1 MHKEGE
7 RLIPINI
14 VDEMKSSYI
23 DYSMSVIVSRALPD
37 VRDGLKPVHRRV
49 LYGMYGLGVF
59 SNRKY
64 LKSARIVGDV
74 LGKYHPHGDASVYD
88 AMVRMAQPWSL
99 RYPQVD
105 GQGNFGSM
113 DGDPPAA
120 MRYTEARL
128 KKISDEVLSDLDKE
142 TVDFQ
147 NNFDDSLTEPTVLP
161 TRIPNLLV
169 NGASGIAVGMATN
182 MAPHNLTEVI
192 DGISAY
198 IDNREIT
205 IEELMKFIVAPDFPT
220 GGIIYGYDGVRD
232 AFHTGRG
239 RIVLRAKVNFEEIGT
254 RNAIIVT
261 EVPYQVNKAEMI
273 ARTAELVKE
282 EKIPGIYEIRDES
295 DRKGL
300 RIVYELK
307 NDAIPNV
314 VLNLLY
320 KHTSLQTS
328 FSVNNIALVK
338 GRPEQLNLKDIIVHF
353 VDHRHEVIVRRTEFE
368 LKKAKERAHIL
379 EGFMKV
385 IGTQDDLDR
394 AIYIIRHSA
403 TPQEAKE
410 GLMKEFDLSEIQ
422 AQAILDLRLARLT
435 GMELDKIRA
444 EYDEIMRLITDL
456 EDILSNEPRRYQIIK
471 EELLEVKEKYGD
483 ERRTE
488 IDFAGGDMSIE
499 DFIPNETVV
508 VTISNAGYIKRTLL
522 SEYRIQG
529 RGGVG
534 NKAATTRDEDFLEYI
549 VSATNHQYML
559 FFTEKG
565 RCYWL
570 RVFEIPE
577 GSRVAKGRAIQ
588 NLINIEADDRIRGY
602 IRTNDLK
609 DEEYINKM
617 NVVMITKNG
626 TIKKTTLE
634 AYSRPRTNGIN
645 AIEIRDNDQLLGAR
659 LTEGN
664 SQIMIA
670 TKNGK
675 CIRFP
680 EEKVR
685 EVGRT
690 AIGVRGITL
699 EDNDEVVG
707 MIVVN
712 DVENETV
719 LVVSEKGFGKRTAVE
734 DYRITNRGGKG
745 VITLNITEKTG
756 NLISLQ
762 NVTDEDGLM
771 IINRSGIAIRMGVN
785 EMRVMGRNTQGVKL
799 INLKGNDE
807 IAAVTKVQ
815 MDKDVED
822 EGEENEDGNFATVV
836 DSDNPEFKDSPQTG
850 DNTISNMGD
859 EKYLKKVEEE
869 EARENRKIEEEKE
882 DDNTSEDEE

>member
-1 MHKEGE
+1 MQKEGE

-74 LGKYHPHGDASVYD
+74 LGKYHPHGDSSVYD

-128 KKISDEVLSDLDKE
+128 KKISDDILADLDKE

-147 NNFDDSLTEPTVLP
+147 NNFDDSLTEPTVMP
-161 TRIPNLLV
+161 TKIPNLLV
-169 NGASGIAVGMATN
+169 NGTSGIAVGMATN
-182 MAPHNLTEVI
+182 MAPHNLSESV
-192 DGISAY
+192 DAISAY
-198 IDNREIT
+198 IDNKDIT
-205 IEELMKFIVAPDFPT
+205 IDELMQHITAPDFPT

-239 RIVLRAKVNFEEIGT
+239 RVVLRAKVNFEEIGN

-261 EVPYQVNKAEMI
+261 EVPFQVNKADMI
-273 ARTAELVKE
+273 ARTAELVKDD
-282 EKIPGIYEIRDES
+282 KIVGIHEIRDES
-295 DRKGL
+295 DRNGL
-300 RIVYELK
+300 RVVYELK

-320 KHTSLQTS
+320 KYTALQTS

-338 GRPEQLNLKDIIVHF
+338 GRPEQLNLKDIIHHF
-353 VDHRHEVIVRRTEFE
+353 VEHRHEVIVRRTHFE

-385 IGTQDDLDR
+385 IGAQDSLDR
-394 AIYIIRHSA
+394 AISIIRHSA
-403 TPQEAKE
+403 NPQGAKE
-410 GLMKEFDLSEIQ
+410 GLIEAFDLSEIQ

-435 GMELDKIRA
+435 GMELDKIRD
-444 EYDEIMRLITDL
+444 EYDAIMKEIMNL
-456 EDILSNEPRRYQIIK
+456 EDILANEPRRFEIIK
-471 EELLEVKEKYGD
+471 EELAEIKEKYGD
-483 ERRTE
+483 ERRTA
-488 IDFAGGDMSIE
+488 IDYSGGEMSIE
-499 DFIPNETVV
+499 DIIPNEAVV
-508 VTISNAGYIKRTLL
+508 LTISHAGYVKRTSL
-522 SEYRIQG
+522 SEYKIQS

-534 NKAATTRDEDFLEYI
+534 NRAATTRDEDFLEYI

-577 GSRVAKGRAIQ
+577 GSKTSKGRAVQ
-588 NLINIEADDRIRGY
+588 NLINIEQDDKIKAY
-602 IRTNDLK
+602 IRTNNLK
-609 DEEYINKM
+609 DAEYVNQM
-617 NVVMITKNG
+617 SVVMVTKNG
-626 TIKKTTLE
+626 TIKKTSLE
-634 AYSRPRTNGIN
+634 AYSRPRVNGVN
-645 AIEIRDNDQLLGAR
+645 AIEIRDNDQLLGAY
-659 LTEGN
+659 LTNGT

-685 EVGRT
+685 EVGRGS
-690 AIGVRGITL
+690 IGVRGITMD
-699 EDNDEVVG
+699 ENDEAIG

-712 DVENETV
+712 DVDKETV
-719 LVVSEKGFGKRTAVE
+719 LVVSEKGYGKRTAVE

-756 NLISLQ
+756 NLIAIQ

-771 IINRSGIAIRMGVN
+771 IINKSGVAIRMN
-785 EMRVMGRNTQGVKL
+785 MDEMRVMGRNTQGVKM
-799 INLKGNDE
+799 INLKKNDE
-807 IAAVTKVQ
+807 IAAIAKVE
-815 MDKDVED
+815 MDKDVVEED
-822 EGEENEDGNFATVV
+822 SEENEEGTVIATDNQEDNITPQAEQDTQAEENEGS
-836 DSDNPEFKDSPQTG
+836 DS
-850 DNTISNMGD
+850 
-859 EKYLKKVEEE
+859 EE
-869 EARENRKIEEEKE
+869 
-882 DDNTSEDEE
+882 